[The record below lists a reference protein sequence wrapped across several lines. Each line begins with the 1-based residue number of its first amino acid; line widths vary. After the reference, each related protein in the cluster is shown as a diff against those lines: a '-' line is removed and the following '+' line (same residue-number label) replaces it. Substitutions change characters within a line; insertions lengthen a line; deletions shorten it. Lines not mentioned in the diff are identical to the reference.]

1 MHSAGV
7 SYFCRMKAYCISGL
21 GADERIFCN
30 LHFPEALEP
39 VYLKWIK
46 PKPNETL
53 EQYAMRLSEKIEGDE
68 PFVLIG
74 LSLGGMLAVEISKKK
89 HPLATIL
96 ISSAATSKELPGLYR
111 WAGQVG
117 LHKLLPAGLY
127 KTASFMKRYFTTEST
142 DSKKLVQ
149 QLIREADPAFI
160 RWGVNA
166 IVQWKNDE
174 VPERVYRI
182 HGTRDEIL
190 PLKNKDGIQAIPGGK
205 HLMILDRAGEI
216 NPMIEAI
223 CANACLG
230 VHNSDGP
237 KK

>member
-1 MHSAGV
+1 
-7 SYFCRMKAYCISGL
+7 MKAYCISGL

-30 LHFPEALEP
+30 LHFPDVLEP

-46 PKPNETL
+46 PEPNEAL
-53 EQYAMRLSEKIEGDE
+53 EHYALRLSEKIEDKE
-68 PFVLIG
+68 PYVLIG

-96 ISSAATSKELPGLYR
+96 ISSVATSSELPGWYR

-127 KTASFMKRYFTTEST
+127 KTASFLKRYFTTESSE
-142 DSKKLVQ
+142 SKKLVQ
-149 QLIREADPAFI
+149 QLIRESDPEFI

-166 IVQWKNDE
+166 IVGWKNEE
-174 VPERVYRI
+174 VPDAVYRI
-182 HGTRDEIL
+182 HGTKDEIL
-190 PLKNKDGIQAIPGGK
+190 PLKVQEGIQAIPGGK

-216 NPMIEAI
+216 NPMLEYI
-223 CANACLG
+223 CTRACQRSAG
-230 VHNSDGP
+230 VEGL